1 MSIIKGSERGATMR
15 NIVVAVLIG
24 SSSFSEAFTTNALKK
39 QQKVID
45 PQKCTSIGV
54 GPKAMIDGST

>member
-1 MSIIKGSERGATMR
+1 MMQLTFTIALVAICIVGKASATNSVR
-15 NIVVAVLIG
+15 HQ
-24 SSSFSEAFTTNALKK
+24 T
-39 QQKVID
+39 KVID